1 MGLRRLQVTLGP
13 TVTDLPGVVNT
24 HKPFFQQSTKPA
36 SADGRLWGRMRW
48 HDDRYI
54 AGAVLVLYENRAP
67 RLRRWKCCHPL
78 AGGRSSASLDFG
90 TRVRLRMSCGGH
102 LKMPLVSGQRRRMLA
117 SQRHDLG
124 LMGLDITAVI
134 YSPAHLEG
142 QCSVSP
148 PSGRG

>member
-1 MGLRRLQVTLGP
+1 MIGTLLELFWSCTKIGLLAFGGGNAAIPLLAAEAVP
-13 TVTDLPGVVNT
+13 
-24 HKPFFQQSTKPA
+24 
-36 SADGRLWGRMRW
+36 RW
-48 HDDRYI
+48 I
-54 AGAVLVLYENRAP
+54 SEQE
-67 RLRRWKCCHPL
+67 
-78 AGGRSSASLDFG
+78 FG
-90 TRVRLRMSCGGH
+90 FACPVGGH
-102 LKMPLVSGQRRRMLA
+102 LKMPLVSGQRRRVLA